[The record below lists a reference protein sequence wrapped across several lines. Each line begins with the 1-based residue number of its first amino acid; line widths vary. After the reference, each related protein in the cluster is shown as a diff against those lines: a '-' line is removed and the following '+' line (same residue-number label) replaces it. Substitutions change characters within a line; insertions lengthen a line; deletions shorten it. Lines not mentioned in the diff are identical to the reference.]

1 MTTTSN
7 HKTHSS
13 IAIIGGGIAGLT
25 TAIAL
30 QKIGFQPFVFEAAP
44 QIKALGAGLLLA
56 ANAMKGFERIGIADI
71 IIPAGQQLSQFAILD
86 QQGKSISEADS
97 KALSERY
104 GLHNFAIHRADLHQ
118 VLMTELKDIALKTGK
133 KATHFIQE
141 ADTVTVYFE
150 DGSQHSTEY
159 MIVADGIHS
168 AIRQQLVPESTP
180 RYAGYTCWRAVVDN
194 PGLTLNAATETW
206 GAAGR
211 MGIVPLANNKIYWFL
226 CINAPQGDLTM
237 KAYKTVDLA
246 ARFKDYH
253 APIPQL
259 LQATRNEQLIW
270 SDIIDLKP
278 IQKYA
283 FGRVLLLGDAAHAT
297 TPNMGQGACQ
307 AIEDAAVLLDECE
320 KMSDDFTQVFQNF
333 ERRRLHRTH
342 TIVNRSWSI
351 GKVAQWTNPF
361 LIGLRNRAIRL
372 IPPSVNERQMAFLY
386 QTDF

>member
-1 MTTTSN
+1 MITSSN
-7 HKTHSS
+7 YKTHPS

-30 QKIGFQPFVFEAAP
+30 QKIGFQPIVFESAP
-44 QIKALGAGLLLA
+44 QIKTLGAGLLLA
-56 ANAMKGFERIGIADI
+56 ANAMKGFERIGIADK
-71 IIPAGQQLSQFAILD
+71 IIPAGQQLSQFSILD

-118 VLMTELKDIALKTGK
+118 VLMHELKDIPLKTGK
-133 KATHFIQE
+133 KATHFTQNI
-141 ADTVTVYFE
+141 DDVTVHFE
-150 DGSQHSTEY
+150 DGSQHTTQY
-159 MIVADGIHS
+159 IIVADGIHS
-168 AIRQQLVPESTP
+168 AIRQKLMPESTP

-194 PGLTLNAATETW
+194 PGLTLKSATETW

-237 KAYKTVDLA
+237 KSYKTVDLI

-253 APIPQL
+253 TPIPQL
-259 LQATRNEQLIW
+259 LQATRDEQLIW

-320 KMSDDFTQVFQNF
+320 KMQGNFAPVFQNF
-333 ERRRLHRTH
+333 ERRRLQRTH

-351 GKVAQWTNPF
+351 GKVAQWTNPV
-361 LIGLRNRAIRL
+361 LIGLRNRAFRL

>member
-1 MTTTSN
+1 MITSSN
-7 HKTHSS
+7 YKTHPS

-30 QKIGFQPFVFEAAP
+30 QKIGFQPVVFEAAP

-56 ANAMKGFERIGIADI
+56 ANAMKGFERIGIADK

-97 KALSERY
+97 EALSERY

-118 VLMTELKDIALKTGK
+118 VLMIELKDIPLKTGK
-133 KATHFIQE
+133 KATHFEQYT
-141 ADTVTVYFE
+141 DSVTVYFE
-150 DGSQHSTEY
+150 DGSQHSTQY
-159 MIVADGIHS
+159 IIVADGIHS

-211 MGIVPLANNKIYWFL
+211 VGIVPLANNKIYWFL

-259 LQATRNEQLIW
+259 LQATRDEQLIW

-307 AIEDAAVLLDECE
+307 AIEDAAVLMNECE
-320 KMSDDFTQVFQNF
+320 KMPLDLTQVFQNF
-333 ERRRLHRTH
+333 ERRRLQRTH

-361 LIGLRNRAIRL
+361 LIGLRNRAFRL

>member
-30 QKIGFQPFVFEAAP
+30 KKIGFQPFVFEAAP

-372 IPPSVNERQMAFLY
+372 IPPSVNERQIAFLY